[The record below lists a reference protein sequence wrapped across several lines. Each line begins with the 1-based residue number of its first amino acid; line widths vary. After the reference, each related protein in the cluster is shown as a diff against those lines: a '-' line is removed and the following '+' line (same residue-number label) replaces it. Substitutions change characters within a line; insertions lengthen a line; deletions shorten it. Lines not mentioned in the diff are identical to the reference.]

1 MLQMEARN
9 KANAEKIA
17 NGEADEGLTD
27 FDIKKNEKEKEVEE
41 LRAQVSEVKT
51 KVGIKAGF
59 YVY

>member
-1 MLQMEARN
+1 MEARN

-51 KVGIKAGF
+51 KVGIKAGLDIGTLF
-59 YVY
+59 